1 MNLLQKVLH
10 RPFFIRLLNWEYW
23 SFGTVYTP
31 VIPIWLWYCL
41 RARSFFFF
49 SASNPS
55 IENGGFLMESK
66 KKIYDLIPKAYYPKT
81 IYFELPADP
90 QKVVDQVNNEGLQYP
105 LIAKPDIGARGMG
118 VRKLYQPEDLQR
130 YCLESPLAF
139 LVQEYADLPL
149 EAGIFYCRL
158 PGEKKGRI
166 TGIVTKEFLT
176 VHGDGRHTIR
186 ELCQQDK
193 RFILQLAALEKMHGD
208 KLNEV
213 LPNGIAKELVPYG
226 NHARGAKFIDDS
238 HRATS
243 ALEMQIDKILQQV
256 TGFYYGRMDIRFR
269 SWAELEQGLHFSII
283 ELNGAGSE
291 PTHMYDPRHSIF
303 FAWKEIIRHWDWCY
317 RISKINHRKG
327 IPYMSFRDG
336 RKMFRD
342 NAQFERTI
350 AQLYI

>member
-66 KKIYDLIPKAYYPKT
+66 KKIYDLIPEAYYPKT
-81 IYFELPADP
+81 IYVELPADP
-90 QKVVDQVNNEGLQYP
+90 QKVVNQVNNERLKYP

-130 YCLESPLAF
+130 YSLESPLPF

-193 RFILQLAALEKMHGD
+193 RFILQLAALEKMHGE

-213 LPNGIAKELVPYG
+213 LPKGIAKELVPYG

-238 HRATS
+238 HRATA
-243 ALEMQIDKILQQV
+243 ALEMQIDKILQEV

-269 SWAELEQGLHFSII
+269 SWEELEQGLHFSII

-291 PTHMYDPRHSIF
+291 PTHMYDPGHSIF

-317 RISKINHRKG
+317 RISKINHQNG

>member
-10 RPFFIRLLNWEYW
+10 RPFFIKLLNWEYW

-31 VIPIWLWYCL
+31 MLPVWFWYCL

-66 KKIYDLIPKAYYPKT
+66 KKIYDIIPSAFYPRT
-81 IYFELPADP
+81 IYVELPAQP
-90 QKVVDQVNNEGLQYP
+90 EIVANLVTEKNFRYP

-118 VRKLYQPEDLQR
+118 VRKLNHPNDLVR
-130 YCLESPLAF
+130 YCGESPLAF

-176 VHGDGRHTIR
+176 VQGDGKHTIR
-186 ELCQQDK
+186 QLCGLNK
-193 RFILQLAALEKMHGD
+193 RFILQLAALEKMHGE
-208 KLNEV
+208 KLDEV
-213 LPNGIAKELVPYG
+213 LPKGQSKELVPYG
-226 NHARGAKFIDDS
+226 NHARGAKFIDDTQ
-238 HRATS
+238 RATE
-243 ALEMQIDKILQQV
+243 ALEQQIDSILKQV
-256 TGFYYGRMDIRFR
+256 EGFYYGRMDIRFR
-269 SWAELEQGLHFSII
+269 SWEELEQGREFSII

-303 FAWKEIIRHWDWCY
+303 FAWKEIIRHWNWCY
-317 RISKINHRKG
+317 RISKINHRNG
-327 IPYMSFRDG
+327 VAYLPFREG
-336 RKMFRD
+336 YKMLKE
-342 NAQFERTI
+342 NAQFEKTI
-350 AQLYI
+350 AQLYV